1 MTTYDDFLLLLKVE
15 LQKTLGDEFT
25 VEQKR
30 FIKNN
35 GKKLDGII
43 ISKEQDE
50 VIPNIYVNDF
60 FSSFQ
65 NGESIESI
73 ASNVIALYER
83 YKPKDKGIPFDFP
96 DDFAAIRYRLI
107 LRLINYE
114 KNKELLKELVYLKL
128 NDLAITFHYLVTNDE
143 TGISTIRIDHKQ
155 YCLWNKPLDELY
167 QTALDNTKRLFPPV
181 LKPIENVLES
191 LTEEEYSPTDSTYTK
206 SECGMYVL
214 TNSKNINGAS
224 ALLYPGL
231 LSTVHEFL
239 QQDFYILPSSIHE
252 AIFVPVKEN
261 TTKEKQ
267 QLEAMVTEINR
278 TQVAEEEILSNR
290 VYLCKGKDFS

>member
-15 LQKTLGDEFT
+15 LQRTLGDEFT

-35 GKKLDGII
+35 GKKLDGMI
-43 ISKEQDE
+43 ISKERDE

-60 FSSFQ
+60 FSKYQ
-65 NGESIESI
+65 KGESIETI
-73 ASNVIALYER
+73 ASHVIALYEQ
-83 YKPKDKGIPFDFP
+83 YKPKDSGFPFDFP
-96 DDFAAIRYRLI
+96 DDFDAIRYRLI
-107 LRLINYE
+107 VRLINYE

-128 NDLAITFHYLVTNDE
+128 QDLAITFHYLVTNDE
-143 TGISTIRIDHKQ
+143 TGISTIRIDQ
-155 YCLWNKPLDELY
+155 NQCCSWNKSLDELY
-167 QTALDNTKRLFPPV
+167 QIALDNTIRLFPPV
-181 LKPIENVLES
+181 LRPIENVLES
-191 LTEEEYSPTDSTYTK
+191 LADENSSEGDSSYTQ

-231 LSTVHEFL
+231 LSKLHEFF
-239 QQDFYILPSSIHE
+239 QHDFYILPSSIHE
-252 AIFVPVKEN
+252 VIFVPVNEN
-261 TTKEKQ
+261 TSSEKQ

-278 TQVAEEEILSNR
+278 TQVAEEEVLSNH
-290 VYLCKGKDFS
+290 VYLCQGSDFM